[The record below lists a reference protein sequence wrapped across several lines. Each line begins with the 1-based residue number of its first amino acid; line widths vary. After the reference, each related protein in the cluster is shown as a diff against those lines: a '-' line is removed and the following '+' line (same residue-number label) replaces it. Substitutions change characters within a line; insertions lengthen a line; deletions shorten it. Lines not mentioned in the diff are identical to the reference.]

1 MQTDLVVIGAGLA
14 GSCLAAA
21 VAQRGWRVIVLE
33 RQRGPHHK
41 VCGEFLSPE
50 AQASLRALDLHA
62 TVAALAPAEIHR
74 AAIISRQGQ
83 QLEVDLPGVA
93 WGVSRYR
100 LDAALA
106 HAAAQAGATVREGMT
121 GTAMTP
127 CADGYEVDVRDGETG
142 RKTRLHTRTVVVA
155 CGRHAV
161 AGLRPPQTVA
171 TPPELHIGVKC
182 HYTGLHLP
190 PEVRLYLFDGGYV
203 GLSPIEQG
211 AANLC
216 LLTDKATFTHAG
228 AHSAAMLDA
237 VVHTIPALARD
248 LAGGQRLEAS
258 IVAVG
263 AVDTERPT
271 VLWDQCARIGDAVTM
286 TPPLGGDGQAMAIHS
301 AEICAPLIDDVL
313 AGRRSLTA
321 WQTMYTA
328 AWHAAY
334 DQPLRTTRW
343 LQTLMGQAQISAGL
357 IGIGSLFPCVAQR
370 LVLATRG
377 PQRAETLSPQFS
389 TEPSGYSLEQSQ

>member
-1 MQTDLVVIGAGLA
+1 MQVDLVVIGAGLA

-21 VAQRGWRVIVLE
+21 VAQRGWRVVLLE
-33 RQRGPHHK
+33 RQRGPRHK

-50 AQASLRALDLHA
+50 AQASLHALDLHA
-62 TVAALAPAEIHR
+62 TVAALAPAEIYR

-83 QLEVDLPGVA
+83 RLDMALPGVA

-106 HAAAQAGATVREGMT
+106 HAAAQAGATVREGIT
-121 GTAMTP
+121 GTAITQRE
-127 CADGYEVDVRDGETG
+127 DGYEVEVRDTANERTSIS
-142 RKTRLHTRTVVVA
+142 TRTAVVA

-161 AGLRPPQTVA
+161 PGLRPSQDAAAPRQMYVG
-171 TPPELHIGVKC
+171 IKC
-182 HYTGLHLP
+182 HYAGLQLP

-203 GLSPIEQG
+203 GLSPIEDGQ
-211 AANLC
+211 ANLC
-216 LLTDKATFTHAG
+216 LLASEEAF
-228 AHSAAMLDA
+228 AHVGGRVPAMLDA
-237 VVHTIPALARD
+237 VAHAIPALAHD
-248 LAGGQRLEAS
+248 LAGGQRLDDS
-258 IVAVG
+258 MTVVG

-286 TPPLGGDGQAMAIHS
+286 IPPLCGDGQAMAIHA

-313 AGRRSLTA
+313 AGRRSLAA
-321 WQTMYTA
+321 WQTIYTT

-334 DQPLRTTRW
+334 DQPLRTARW
-343 LQTLMGQAQISAGL
+343 LQTLLGQPQISAGL
-357 IGIGSLFPCVAQR
+357 IGIGTLLPMLAQQ

-377 PQRAETLSPQFS
+377 PQRIIVEH
-389 TEPSGYSLEQSQ
+389 

>member
-21 VAQRGWRVIVLE
+21 VAQRGWRVVLLE
-33 RQRGPHHK
+33 RQRGPRHK

-50 AQASLRALDLHA
+50 AQASLHALDLHA

-83 QLEVDLPGVA
+83 RLDMTLPGVA

-106 HAAAQAGATVREGMT
+106 HAAAQAGATVREGVT
-121 GTAMTP
+121 GTAITQHE
-127 CADGYEVDVRDGETG
+127 DGYEVEVRDIANERTSIS
-142 RKTRLHTRTVVVA
+142 TRTAVVA

-161 AGLRPPQTVA
+161 PGLRPSQTAAPRQMYVG
-171 TPPELHIGVKC
+171 IKC
-182 HYTGLHLP
+182 HYAGLQLP

-203 GLSPIEQG
+203 GLSPIEDGQ
-211 AANLC
+211 ANLC
-216 LLTDKATFTHAG
+216 LLASEEAFAHAG
-228 AHSAAMLDA
+228 GRVPAMLDA
-237 VVHTIPALARD
+237 MAHEIPALARD
-248 LAGGQRLEAS
+248 LAGGQRLDDS
-258 IVAVG
+258 MTVVG

-286 TPPLGGDGQAMAIHS
+286 IPPLCGDGQAMAIHA

-321 WQTMYTA
+321 WQTIYTT
-328 AWHAAY
+328 AWHEAY
-334 DQPLRTTRW
+334 DQPLRTARW
-343 LQTLMGQAQISAGL
+343 LQVLLGQPQISAGL
-357 IGIGSLFPCVAQR
+357 IGIGTLLPMLAQR

-377 PQRAETLSPQFS
+377 PQRVVVEH
-389 TEPSGYSLEQSQ
+389 